1 LKIWWRVLIARRH
14 LFPKTRHQI
23 FARRHQIPKT
33 RRLFSVRSL
42 SGKRARNGKAMATR
56 HHRRI
61 ATIRNA
67 PRKIAK
73 NKSRIAQAIQDLF
86 LVDAPKTDCYIS

>member
-1 LKIWWRVLIARRH
+1 
-14 LFPKTRHQI
+14 
-23 FARRHQIPKT
+23 
-33 RRLFSVRSL
+33 
-42 SGKRARNGKAMATR
+42 MATR